1 MSSMPGVC
9 GTGGWSGPKPGD
21 PDNNSILS
29 ATPAFGGIDVS
40 WTYPSTNPFAV
51 AHVLVY
57 RGVSADYM
65 GAIYLATVSGS
76 LYYDKTDIEMPIE
89 YFYWIR
95 LVSINGTY
103 GELIGPASAVA
114 RPSIERTIE
123 QLTGKIDAG
132 VLAQSL
138 RAELDQISILNGNLL
153 DEITARENGEITLA
167 QALADVDGGVA
178 QALTFIHEEISS
190 RVTADSAQAEN
201 LNLVAATLGDEM
213 AAVTTS
219 MTAEIDAVTGTVNA
233 MYTAKV
239 NVNGL
244 IGGFGLANDGAF
256 VEAGFDVD
264 TFWVGRT
271 SANKRKPFII
281 SGQETFID
289 EAVINKLTFNKLRAD
304 DGSFVVEN
312 GKVKADYLT
321 AQAIT
326 VKNAAGTVVLAD
338 GNGVFT
344 GNVHGSQFTTGAYT
358 GYAWPAAGNYGTYL
372 GPSGLKIGNANN
384 NKYLQLTQDGDIYS
398 PGFDIVNGAMTLKSL
413 NVVNTANI
421 AGNAVTVSNSA
432 GGTATAGTSVYVP
445 SGQTMKILCICYS
458 DPITIFADDPA
469 YVGVSGAFN
478 GTAFSSQSFTSQ
490 TTGTGNIHTNG
501 STTWMGHASVTGP
514 ATVAATANGSNVTVV
529 LLGTLR

>member
-76 LYYDKTDIEMPIE
+76 MYYDKTDIEMPIE

-153 DEITARENGEITLA
+153 NEITARENGEITLA

-178 QALTFIHEEISS
+178 QALTFIHQEINS

-213 AAVTTS
+213 AAATTS

-244 IGGFGLANDGAF
+244 IGGFGLANNGAE

-264 TFWVGRT
+264 LFWVGRT
-271 SANKRKPFII
+271 NANKVKPFII
-281 SGQETFID
+281 AND
-289 EAVINKLTFNKLRAD
+289 VVYINKARIRDAD
-304 DGSFVVEN
+304 ID
-312 GKVKADYLT
+312 
-321 AQAIT
+321 
-326 VKNAAGTVVLAD
+326 
-338 GNGVFT
+338 
-344 GNVHGSQFTTGAYT
+344 
-358 GYAWPAAGNYGTYL
+358 
-372 GPSGLKIGNANN
+372 
-384 NKYLQLTQDGDIYS
+384 
-398 PGFDIVNGAMTLKSL
+398 TLK
-413 NVVNTANI
+413 I
-421 AGNAVTVSNSA
+421 AGNAVTLPFFAGQASSVYGENSSITSPQWLEVGSSLIAICNYSTTQGGFKGSRVSIFVVTPSGGETNIGGISTSGENVTAASA
-432 GGTATAGTSVYVP
+432 AGYFTALTAGYHS
-445 SGQTMKILCICYS
+445 II
-458 DPITIFADDPA
+458 AR
-469 YVGVSGAFN
+469 
-478 GTAFSSQSFTSQ
+478 
-490 TTGTGNIHTNG
+490 
-501 STTWMGHASVTGP
+501 VTGEVGGVCSSCKI
-514 ATVAATANGSNVTVV
+514 VAFGAK
-529 LLGTLR
+529 R

>member
-1 MSSMPGVC
+1 MTCEANVC

-244 IGGFGLANDGAF
+244 IGGFGLANNGTT
-256 VEAGFDVD
+256 VQAGFDVD

-271 SANKRKPFII
+271 NGDKVKPFVII
-281 SGQETFID
+281 DGVVYMDDVRIRTASIGTLKIAD
-289 EAVINKLTFNKLRAD
+289 NAV
-304 DGSFVVEN
+304 
-312 GKVKADYLT
+312 T
-321 AQAIT
+321 AQAT
-326 VKNAAGTVVLAD
+326 VQGAAGASTNMWV
-338 GNGVFT
+338 
-344 GNVHGSQFTTGAYT
+344 
-358 GYAWPAAGNYGTYL
+358 AA
-372 GPSGLKIGNANN
+372 
-384 NKYLQLTQDGDIYS
+384 
-398 PGFDIVNGAMTLKSL
+398 
-413 NVVNTANI
+413 
-421 AGNAVTVSNSA
+421 
-432 GGTATAGTSVYVP
+432 
-445 SGQTMKILCICYS
+445 GQTMRMVVFIQS
-458 DPITIFADDPA
+458 
-469 YVGVSGAFN
+469 S
-478 GTAFSSQSFTSQ
+478 GTA
-490 TTGTGNIHTNG
+490 GHTAVIDG
-501 STTWMGHASVTGP
+501 VDV
-514 ATVAATANGSNVTVV
+514 VAASSVAVTDTYGSDSQYTSTAYIQGVGFGLVNVAGGAGRNVTIAIAGSASNPGGNYATIAVF
-529 LLGTLR
+529 GSMK

>member
-9 GTGGWSGPKPGD
+9 GTGDWSGPKPGD

-76 LYYDKTDIEMPIE
+76 MYYDKTDIEMPIE

-153 DEITARENGEITLA
+153 EEITARENGEITLA

-213 AAVTTS
+213 AAATTS
-219 MTAEIDAVTGTVNA
+219 MTAEIDAMTGTVNA

-244 IGGFGLANDGAF
+244 IGGFGLANNGAE

-264 TFWVGRT
+264 MFWVGRT
-271 SANKRKPFII
+271 NTNKVKPFII
-281 SGQETFID
+281 AND
-289 EAVINKLTFNKLRAD
+289 VVYINKARIRDAD
-304 DGSFVVEN
+304 ID
-312 GKVKADYLT
+312 
-321 AQAIT
+321 
-326 VKNAAGTVVLAD
+326 
-338 GNGVFT
+338 
-344 GNVHGSQFTTGAYT
+344 
-358 GYAWPAAGNYGTYL
+358 
-372 GPSGLKIGNANN
+372 
-384 NKYLQLTQDGDIYS
+384 
-398 PGFDIVNGAMTLKSL
+398 TLK
-413 NVVNTANI
+413 I
-421 AGNAVTVSNSA
+421 AGNAVTLPFFAGQASSVYGENSSITSPQWLEVGSSLIAICNYSTTQGGFKGSSVSIFVVTPSGGETNIGGISTSGENVTAASA
-432 GGTATAGTSVYVP
+432 AGYFTALTAGYHS
-445 SGQTMKILCICYS
+445 II
-458 DPITIFADDPA
+458 AR
-469 YVGVSGAFN
+469 
-478 GTAFSSQSFTSQ
+478 
-490 TTGTGNIHTNG
+490 
-501 STTWMGHASVTGP
+501 VTGEVGGVCSSCKI
-514 ATVAATANGSNVTVV
+514 VAFGAK
-529 LLGTLR
+529 R

>member
-29 ATPAFGGIDVS
+29 ATPTSGGIDVS

-153 DEITARENGEITLA
+153 NEITARENGEITLA

-201 LNLVAATLGDEM
+201 LNLVAATLGADM

-271 SANKRKPFII
+271 GANKRKPFII
-281 SGQETFID
+281 SGDETFID
-289 EAVINKLTFNKLRAD
+289 EGVINKLTFSKLRAD
-304 DGSFVVEN
+304 DGSLIVEG
-312 GKVKADYLT
+312 GKVKANFLQVT
-321 AQAIT
+321 
-326 VKNAAGTVVLAD
+326 NA
-338 GNGVFT
+338 
-344 GNVHGSQFTTGAYT
+344 SIEGA
-358 GYAWPAAGNYGTYL
+358 L
-372 GPSGLKIGNANN
+372 
-384 NKYLQLTQDGDIYS
+384 YS
-398 PGFDIVNGAMTLKSL
+398 
-413 NVVNTANI
+413 
-421 AGNAVTVSNSA
+421 SNW
-432 GGTATAGTSVYVP
+432 VY
-445 SGQTMKILCICYS
+445 
-458 DPITIFADDPA
+458 
-469 YVGVSGAFN
+469 GVSGWYLDKSGALYANSGEFRGQLVAAS
-478 GTAFSSQSFTSQ
+478 GTFSGSLLAAEGTFSGSLTASAVNAVNTINIANNAVSASNAASGVNPYVTLWVPAGATVRVFVISTVSGGTLVYNLPTSSMSVSIDGEVSTTTFSNSLTGGSSGSGTIYYEYLTGVGALSESRVISGGGGRNVAFSASNSLGLPQ
-490 TTGTGNIHTNG
+490 TIAVFG
-501 STTWMGHASVTGP
+501 MFK
-514 ATVAATANGSNVTVV
+514 
-529 LLGTLR
+529 

>member
-153 DEITARENGEITLA
+153 EEITARENGEITLA
-167 QALADVDGGVA
+167 QALADVDVGVA
-178 QALTFIHEEISS
+178 QALTFMHEEISS

-201 LNLVAATLGDEM
+201 LNLVAATLGGEM

-271 SANKRKPFII
+271 GANKRKPFII
-281 SGQETFID
+281 SGDETFID
-289 EAVINKLTFNKLRAD
+289 EAVINKLTFSKLRAD
-304 DGSFVVEN
+304 DGSVIVEN
-312 GKVKADYLT
+312 GKLKANYISATNLSAISATIGTLRT
-321 AQAIT
+321 ATTGARMEISD
-326 VKNAAGTVVLAD
+326 NVLKVFD
-338 GNGVFT
+338 GNGVLRVKL
-344 GNVHGSQFTTGAYT
+344 GNLA
-358 GYAWPAAGNYGTYL
+358 
-372 GPSGLKIGNANN
+372 
-384 NKYLQLTQDGDIYS
+384 
-398 PGFDIVNGAMTLKSL
+398 
-413 NVVNTANI
+413 
-421 AGNAVTVSNSA
+421 
-432 GGTATAGTSVYVP
+432 
-445 SGQTMKILCICYS
+445 
-458 DPITIFADDPA
+458 
-469 YVGVSGAFN
+469 
-478 GTAFSSQSFTSQ
+478 
-490 TTGTGNIHTNG
+490 
-501 STTWMGHASVTGP
+501 
-514 ATVAATANGSNVTVV
+514 
-529 LLGTLR
+529 

>member
-1 MSSMPGVC
+1 MTCEANVC

-153 DEITARENGEITLA
+153 NEVTARENGEITLA

-178 QALTFIHEEISS
+178 QALTFIHQEINS

-201 LNLVAATLGDEM
+201 LNLVATTLGDEM
-213 AAVTTS
+213 AAATTS

-244 IGGFGLANDGAF
+244 IGGFGLANDGLE

-271 SANKRKPFII
+271 GANKRKPFTI

-289 EAVINKLTFNKLRAD
+289 EAVINKLTFSKLRAD
-304 DGSFVVEN
+304 DGSLIVEG
-312 GKVKADYLT
+312 GKVKANFLQVT
-321 AQAIT
+321 
-326 VKNAAGTVVLAD
+326 NA
-338 GNGVFT
+338 
-344 GNVHGSQFTTGAYT
+344 SIEGA
-358 GYAWPAAGNYGTYL
+358 L
-372 GPSGLKIGNANN
+372 
-384 NKYLQLTQDGDIYS
+384 YS
-398 PGFDIVNGAMTLKSL
+398 
-413 NVVNTANI
+413 
-421 AGNAVTVSNSA
+421 SNW
-432 GGTATAGTSVYVP
+432 VY
-445 SGQTMKILCICYS
+445 
-458 DPITIFADDPA
+458 
-469 YVGVSGAFN
+469 GVSGWYLDKSGALYANSGEFRGQLVAAS
-478 GTAFSSQSFTSQ
+478 GTFSGSLTASAVNAVNTINIANNAVSASNAASGVNPSVTLWVPAGATVRVFVISTVSGGTMLVDLPISFVSVSIDGNASTSAFSNSL
-490 TTGTGNIHTNG
+490 TGGSSGSG
-501 STTWMGHASVTGP
+501 STSYVYVSGVGALSESRVISGGEGRNVAFSAS
-514 ATVAATANGSNVTVV
+514 NS
-529 LLGTLR
+529 LGLPQTIAVFGMFR

>member
-153 DEITARENGEITLA
+153 NEITARENGEITLA

-219 MTAEIDAVTGTVNA
+219 MTTDINAVKGTVNA

-244 IGGFGLANDGAF
+244 IGGFGLANNGAE

-264 TFWVGRT
+264 LFWVGRT
-271 SANKRKPFII
+271 NANKVKPFII
-281 SGQETFID
+281 AND
-289 EAVINKLTFNKLRAD
+289 VVYINKARIRDAD
-304 DGSFVVEN
+304 ID
-312 GKVKADYLT
+312 
-321 AQAIT
+321 
-326 VKNAAGTVVLAD
+326 
-338 GNGVFT
+338 
-344 GNVHGSQFTTGAYT
+344 
-358 GYAWPAAGNYGTYL
+358 
-372 GPSGLKIGNANN
+372 
-384 NKYLQLTQDGDIYS
+384 
-398 PGFDIVNGAMTLKSL
+398 TLK
-413 NVVNTANI
+413 I
-421 AGNAVTVSNSA
+421 AGNAVTL
-432 GGTATAGTSVYVP
+432 P
-445 SGQTMKILCICYS
+445 F
-458 DPITIFADDPA
+458 FA
-469 YVGVSGAFN
+469 
-478 GTAFSSQSFTSQ
+478 
-490 TTGTGNIHTNG
+490 
-501 STTWMGHASVTGP
+501 GHASSVYGENSSITSPQWLEVGSSLIAICNYSTTQGGFKGSSVSIFVVTPSGGE
-514 ATVAATANGSNVTVV
+514 TNIGGISTSGENVTAASAAGYFTALTAGYHSIIARVSGEV
-529 LLGTLR
+529 GGVCLSCKIVAFGAKR